1 VRIGAW
7 IFGVLAGILLLY
19 LAVGLALPGRWEAEQ
34 SGLLP
39 APPSE
44 VYPFLADLD
53 AWGAWT
59 PFPDSGLE
67 SFGPPSGAGAGIR
80 WDDERYGS
88 GEARITSAELNRHVE
103 YQVLIEGG
111 SLTIQGTISLEPE
124 GDGTRIRW
132 REEGDFGW
140 NPLMGYA
147 ARGMSGSQGEAM
159 RASLRRL
166 AEAVEAGPAGSS
178 PDGAVRD
185 EGAPTAP

>member
-1 VRIGAW
+1 MKIGAW

-19 LAVGLALPGRWEAEQ
+19 LAVGLVLPGNWKAEQ

-44 VYPFLADLD
+44 VYPFLVDLT

-67 SFGPPSGAGAGIR
+67 TFGPASGPGAGIR
-80 WDDERYGS
+80 WSDERYGS
-88 GEARITSAELNRHVE
+88 GEARITSAEPNRRVE

-111 SLTIQGTISLEPE
+111 SLTIHGTLSLEPE
-124 GDGTRIRW
+124 GNGTRVRW
-132 REEGDFGW
+132 VEEGDFGW

-147 ARGMSGSQGEAM
+147 ARGMSDSQGEAM
-159 RASLRRL
+159 RASLQRL
-166 AEAVEAGPAGSS
+166 AEAVEAGPAGSP
-178 PDGAVRD
+178 PDEGVRD